1 MKKKKVALVYGI
13 TKNYVD
19 ILANVLIGL
28 NKNSKYKLPFV
39 RYDDLKKE
47 VDDRIEII
55 DNDKLKFS
63 QDEIGLLG
71 SPTKVVKTYVKE
83 MQKKKIIME

>member
-28 NKNSKYKLPFV
+28 NKNSK
-39 RYDDLKKE
+39 
-47 VDDRIEII
+47 
-55 DNDKLKFS
+55 
-63 QDEIGLLG
+63 
-71 SPTKVVKTYVKE
+71 KTCK
-83 MQKKKIIME
+83 